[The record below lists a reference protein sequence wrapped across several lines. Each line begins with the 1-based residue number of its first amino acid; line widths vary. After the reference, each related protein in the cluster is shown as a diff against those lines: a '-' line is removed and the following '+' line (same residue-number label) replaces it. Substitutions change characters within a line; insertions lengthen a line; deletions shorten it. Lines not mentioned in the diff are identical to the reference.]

1 MKRTQ
6 VLFLLLITLLLLA
19 FTGCTQEP
27 AEEEVEALAPDAYS
41 ISLEPIGHWHV
52 FSPKTLLFTVT
63 DTATDQGVA
72 GLDFTVQIARAESDS
87 VSERTVA
94 DGDVADEGDG
104 VYALEYTPSSIGAY
118 SVAAAFVQNGQHFA
132 SAPTAFE
139 VAKAGEEGI
148 RASVD
153 GTDYVYQIRYHFE
166 PGHVHANDNEPV
178 SIVFELMRGV
188 ETGDDINWEQ
198 PWTNTFVRRFCR
210 SLLWLIAF
218 LIALMAFSHRLSS
231 VAPGG
236 RAQIAKVSSQSVD
249 MLGQVGS
256 GYVRPGGVEVTS
268 GRPPFQEASQLLL
281 QPLPRCPSGAGLL
294 QVVAANAMSGR
305 PFPSN
310 KRLLLTR

>member
-63 DTATDQGVA
+63 DTATNQGVA

-118 SVAAAFVQNGQHFA
+118 SVAAAFVQDGQHFA

-166 PGHVHANDNEPV
+166 PGHVHANDSEPV

-188 ETGDDINWEQ
+188 ETGDAINWEQ
-198 PWTNTFVRRFCR
+198 PWTNTFDHVT
-210 SLLWLIAF
+210 AVEEAE
-218 LIALMAFSHRLSS
+218 IALVSEDGSVSDTLSPS
-231 VAPGG
+231 YGG
-236 RAQIAKVSSQSVD
+236 RGIWQAERTFPESEVGEGMEYAINFSFADSANGASVSH
-249 MLGQVGS
+249 
-256 GYVRPGGVEVTS
+256 EE
-268 GRPPFQEASQLLL
+268 PFHLHAV
-281 QPLPRCPSGAGLL
+281 PSH
-294 QVVAANAMSGR
+294 
-305 PFPSN
+305 
-310 KRLLLTR
+310 